1 MLEEEGIVVKVEEG
15 YAFIHTERGTSCDG
29 CSAKS
34 SCHSMSDTEGSIMEM
49 RAINDMGAK
58 VGDRVKVA
66 IDSVIFLKSSFLIYV
81 LPLIVMIT
89 GGIIGESYAKNNMPG
104 TDADL
109 VAGSVGITCLV
120 ISFLLIRVW
129 SKSLEKRRE
138 YQPQIIRIIRG

>member
-34 SCHSMSDTEGSIMEM
+34 SCHSMSDTNSGIMEM

-66 IDSVIFLKSSFLIYV
+66 IDSVIFLKSSFLVYV

-104 TDADL
+104 ADADL
-109 VAGSVGITCLV
+109 VAGAVGISCLI
-120 ISFLLIRVW
+120 ISFLLIRLW
-129 SKSLEKRRE
+129 SKSLEKKRE
-138 YQPQIIRIIRG
+138 YQPQIIRIISG

>member
-15 YAFIHTERGTSCDG
+15 YAFIQTERGTSCDG

-34 SCHSMSDTEGSIMEM
+34 SCHSMSDTDGSIMEM
-49 RAINDMGAK
+49 RAINEMGAK

-66 IDSVIFLKSSFLIYV
+66 IDSIVFLKSSFLVYV

-104 TDADL
+104 ADADL
-109 VAGSVGITCLV
+109 VAGAVGITCLV

-129 SKSLEKRRE
+129 SKSLEKKRE